1 MLILNTINNIKC
13 ITKKDG
19 ETFLNPRDISN
30 ILNNYFVCVV
40 ELTGQCDLRLC
51 GNGVAIN
58 AFSDG
63 YLKKPLFKF
72 DFVTTEEVE

>member
-1 MLILNTINNIKC
+1 M
-13 ITKKDG
+13 
-19 ETFLNPRDISN
+19 
-30 ILNNYFVCVV
+30 V
-40 ELTGQCDLRLC
+40 ELTSQCDLRLC

-63 YLKKPLFKF
+63 YLKKPLLKF